1 MTESEVIQ
9 ALITANVSGGQIY
22 PIEAPDGTS
31 RPYTIYSVL
40 RNSATQELSGDVG
53 HRLRIMFTS
62 WTDTYS
68 DAVQLIADF
77 RTEMTK
83 YGFMAGESIIDKDP
97 DTGTFRVINNDW
109 YVMDI

>member
-1 MTESEVIQ
+1 
-9 ALITANVSGGQIY
+9 
-22 PIEAPDGTS
+22 
-31 RPYTIYSVL
+31 
-40 RNSATQELSGDVG
+40 
-53 HRLRIMFTS
+53 MFTS

-83 YGFMAGESIIDKDP
+83 YGFIAGESIIDKDP